1 MFWRDTRGPHSEHR
15 FPAPSS
21 KYYSSWRKDV
31 VNQSLEFAC
40 GLVGLFVLGNIILMA
55 YRSVTRPSMSVFFCL
70 FEVCVCVC
78 VCVRERERER
88 ELLSETEWERDRES
102 EPKVCSWENVCVR
115 ERERVCVGGHLSPNS
130 AGIIGYTA
138 EGALRKVWDCWSN
151 IVSKH
156 ARRLTTRCVSTGK
169 KKERVGGR
177 GLFVLS

>member
-70 FEVCVCVC
+70 FEVCVC
-78 VCVRERERER
+78 ERERER
-88 ELLSETEWERDRES
+88 ELLSET
-102 EPKVCSWENVCVR
+102 VR
-115 ERERVCVGGHLSPNS
+115 ERRRKWAESVFVRECVCQRERKSVWGGHLSPNS

>member
-55 YRSVTRPSMSVFFCL
+55 YRSVTRPSMSVFVCL

-78 VCVRERERER
+78 VWERER
-88 ELLSETEWERDRES
+88 ELLSETEWERES

-115 ERERVCVGGHLSPNS
+115 ERERECVC
-130 AGIIGYTA
+130 
-138 EGALRKVWDCWSN
+138 GAPF
-151 IVSKH
+151 SKLCRNNWLH
-156 ARRLTTRCVSTGK
+156 RWRGPPKGLGLLKQHSVQART
-169 KKERVGGR
+169 
-177 GLFVLS
+177 

>member
-1 MFWRDTRGPHSEHR
+1 VVFWRDTRGPHSEHR

-78 VCVRERERER
+78 VCERERER
-88 ELLSETEWERDRES
+88 VIKWDR
-102 EPKVCSWENVCVR
+102 VR
-115 ERERVCVGGHLSPNS
+115 ERKWAESVFVRECVCQRERESVCVGHLSPNS